1 MAKYANEH
9 FMNYIPDKEVEE
21 EVLTENQKSSNL
33 QNFQQSSDF
42 VKHG

>member
-33 QNFQQSSDF
+33 QNFQQLSDF
-42 VKHG
+42 VKHS

>member
-33 QNFQQSSDF
+33 QNFQPLSDF
-42 VKHG
+42 VKHS

>member
-1 MAKYANEH
+1 MAKYANEN

-42 VKHG
+42 VKHS